1 MIMMLAVVAMAFV
14 VGCNDDDKMVESQR
28 NTIER
33 YLTSSHQ
40 PRLIPESEIENSLE
54 FNPPFYEKL
63 SQNVYRYIATYYN
76 ADRDLQAEVEMGDL
90 VELTATAYI
99 FTGSAPSARMV
110 YYTNDAAMISS
121 LVKEGLDDQY
131 WSADPMVVRL
141 GETDIIKGV
150 ELSLLECREGD
161 RVEVYMT
168 HEAAYG
174 KDPVGLLPKESAV
187 LWVYSIDKVTKR

>member
-99 FTGSAPSARMV
+99 FTGSAPSTRMV

-131 WSADPMVVRL
+131 WSAEPMVVRL

-161 RVEVYMT
+161 RVEAYMT

>member
-1 MIMMLAVVAMAFV
+1 MMLAVVAMAFV
-14 VGCNDDDKMVESQR
+14 VGCNDDEKMVESQR
-28 NTIER
+28 TTIER

-40 PRLIPESEIENSLE
+40 PRLIPEREIENSLE
-54 FNPPFYEKL
+54 LNPPFYEKL

-76 ADRDLQAEVEMGDL
+76 ADRDLQVEVEMGDL
-90 VELTATAYI
+90 VELTATGYI
-99 FTGSAPSARMV
+99 FTGSSPSIHTV
-110 YYTNDAAMISS
+110 YYTNEAEVIAS
-121 LVKEGLDDQY
+121 LVKEGLNDQY
-131 WSADPMVVRL
+131 WSAEPMVVRL

-187 LWVYSIDKVTKR
+187 LWIYSIDKVTKR

>member
-1 MIMMLAVVAMAFV
+1 MMLAVVAMAFV
-14 VGCNDDDKMVESQR
+14 VGCNDDEKTVESQR
-28 NTIER
+28 TTIER

-54 FNPPFYEKL
+54 LNPPFYEKL

-76 ADRDLQAEVEMGDL
+76 ADRDLQVEVEMGDL
-90 VELTATAYI
+90 VELTATGYI
-99 FTGSAPSARMV
+99 FTGSSPSIHTV
-110 YYTNDAAMISS
+110 YYTNEAEVIAS
-121 LVKEGLDDQY
+121 LVKEGLNDQY
-131 WSADPMVVRL
+131 WSAEPMVVRL

-187 LWVYSIDKVTKR
+187 LWIYSIDKVTKR

>member
-14 VGCNDDDKMVESQR
+14 VGCSDDDKMVESQR

-76 ADRDLQAEVEMGDL
+76 ADRDL
-90 VELTATAYI
+90 
-99 FTGSAPSARMV
+99 
-110 YYTNDAAMISS
+110 
-121 LVKEGLDDQY
+121 
-131 WSADPMVVRL
+131 
-141 GETDIIKGV
+141 
-150 ELSLLECREGD
+150 
-161 RVEVYMT
+161 
-168 HEAAYG
+168 
-174 KDPVGLLPKESAV
+174 
-187 LWVYSIDKVTKR
+187 